1 MYLGSVPYNEQV
13 LLAVCAPSG
22 LLVRLV
28 LLEAVVPVLFLSCV
42 SCLEA
47 GLWLWC
53 GLSRLCIDIVLL
65 GTTALLSSDTSEV
78 SEALRRSFML

>member
-1 MYLGSVPYNEQV
+1 MKVYLGSVPYNEQV
-13 LLAVCAPSG
+13 LLAPSVE
-22 LLVRLV
+22 LVLLV
-28 LLEAVVPVLFLSCV
+28 LLEVTVPVLFLSY
-42 SCLEA
+42 LAA

-78 SEALRRSFML
+78 REALRRSFML